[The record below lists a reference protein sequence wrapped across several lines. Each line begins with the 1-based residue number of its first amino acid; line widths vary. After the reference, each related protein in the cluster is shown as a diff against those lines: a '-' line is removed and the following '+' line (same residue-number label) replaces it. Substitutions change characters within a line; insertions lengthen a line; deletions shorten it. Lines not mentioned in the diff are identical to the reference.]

1 MKLHRS
7 LATVIVCL
15 IICISVAA
23 QNTIFYGKVIDV
35 LDGST
40 IVVKTK
46 TKATFVVKCQA
57 TDSPQQGKLAE
68 QSRQRLSDLVL
79 SQTVSV
85 EYAKADEQ
93 GRIVG
98 TIFLNG
104 DNVCLDQLRSGL
116 LSFNQEGGQGL
127 TASTRDVYA
136 ASEVRARANGLGLW
150 TIPNGIGADG
160 SIRATPQSSSASSLT
175 QQRATASSSSSNG
188 AVVDVDSYFRKDGT
202 FVRGHKRTTP
212 DGNVDNN
219 WSTVGN
225 VNPYTGKPGTKS
237 WFSRNWWIIPTVG
250 ALIGTGFL
258 VRKYGGSG
266 IGILCNDGWVS
277 HAQNRQGACSHH
289 GGIQ

>member
-40 IVVKTK
+40 IVVETK
-46 TKATFVVKCQA
+46 TKAKFVVKCQA
-57 TDSPQQGKLAE
+57 TDSPQEGSLAE

-93 GRIVG
+93 GRIIG

-127 TASTRDVYA
+127 SASTRDVYA
-136 ASEVRARANGLGLW
+136 ASEVRARANGIGLW
-150 TIPNGIGADG
+150 TPANGMAAND
-160 SIRATPQSSSASSLT
+160 SVRATPQSSSASTLT
-175 QQRATASSSSSNG
+175 QQAAPSSASNG
-188 AVVDVDSYFRKDGT
+188 VVDVDSYFRKDGT
-202 FVRGHKRTTP
+202 FVRGHKRTAP
-212 DGNVDNN
+212 NGNVDDN

-237 WFSRNWWIIPTVG
+237 WFSRNWWIVPTVG

-266 IGILCNDGWVS
+266 GGIGIPCNDGWVS

-289 GGIQ
+289 GGIK